1 MTGMF
6 HKYCNDTILSFWV
19 SNGGTVKST
28 TTSNSNDST
37 VFCFLPGWLSS
48 WESDRPVNIN
58 LNDISDLADFAF
70 RNGNGASTTEP
81 LLDSWINDAVDHS
94 KLQPNTKYL
103 PPIHKIRRR
112 VRTLQLLN
120 KTMPDRPPVAGSTKI
135 NLSHIGA
142 SKVSTSS
149 SSSSSSSSKKK
160 KKKKNSGKR
169 KRVQEDVEDES
180 EDNKEEKEKEEEMKE
195 PKKKKKKKS
204 KTSTKSSKSTKS
216 TKTMVVLKWT
226 NAHDRLMKVFKKA
239 DDSNNISKIQQIVA
253 MSGRTEVQ
261 CRARVA
267 FLNGKK

>member
-1 MTGMF
+1 M
-6 HKYCNDTILSFWV
+6 
-19 SNGGTVKST
+19 
-28 TTSNSNDST
+28 
-37 VFCFLPGWLSS
+37 FCFLPGWLSS

-58 LNDISDLADFAF
+58 LNDISDLADFVLIT
-70 RNGNGASTTEP
+70 GMTGMTEP

-120 KTMPDRPPVAGSTKI
+120 KTMPDQPPVAGSTKI

-149 SSSSSSSSKKK
+149 SSSSSSSSK